1 MFRMTLIMILSS
13 LSLFGGLLDFKTLEK
28 AKDAY
33 GEGHYKESAAA
44 YGSLDHQN
52 DEVHYNLGNAYYKE
66 KEYKKAIA
74 EFKQVN
80 APELKAKAL
89 HNLGNSYAQSKKID
103 DAIAAYEEALKLSDD
118 ADTKYNLELLKKQK
132 QQQKKENKKEQKK
145 NDKKN
150 KKDQKNKDQNKK
162 DQKNQK
168 KQNKD
173 QKDQKNK
180 SDKNDKNREQKQN
193 KQSDQQKSDQ
203 QKKDQQKKK
212 EQEQKA
218 QQKKAKEDKKSRQDQ
233 KKRDNMKQTKA
244 KPISDMQERKYEKML
259 DKRGIKTL
267 MVPLKTKGGDHEE
280 TTAW

>member
-66 KEYKKAIA
+66 KAYDKAIA

-80 APELKAKAL
+80 TPELKPKAL

-103 DAIAAYEEALKLSDD
+103 EAIAAYEEALKLSDD

-132 QQQKKENKKEQKK
+132 QQQKKQNKKDQKK

-150 KKDQKNKDQNKK
+150 NKDQKNKDQNKK
-162 DQKNQK
+162 DQQNQK
-168 KQNKD
+168 DQKNKD
-173 QKDQKNK
+173 QKDQKKK
-180 SDKNDKNREQKQN
+180 SDKNDKN
-193 KQSDQQKSDQ
+193 KQSDQQKSDA
-203 QKKDQQKKK
+203 QKKK

-218 QQKKAKEDKKSRQDQ
+218 EQKKEEEKKAKEDKKSKQDQ

>member
-1 MFRMTLIMILSS
+1 MFRTTLIMIFSS

-80 APELKAKAL
+80 TPELKAKAL
-89 HNLGNSYAQSKKID
+89 HNLGNSYAQSKKRD
-103 DAIAAYEEALKLSDD
+103 EAIAAYEEALKLGDD
-118 ADTKYNLELLKKQK
+118 ADTKFNLELLKKQK
-132 QQQKKENKKEQKK
+132 QQQQKQNKKDQKK

-150 KKDQKNKDQNKK
+150 KKKKDQNKK
-162 DQKNQK
+162 DQQNQK

-173 QKDQKNK
+173 QQNKDQKDQKKK
-180 SDKNDKNREQKQN
+180 SDKNDKDKKN

-203 QKKDQQKKK
+203 QKKDEQKKK
-212 EQEQKA
+212 EQEKKA
-218 QQKKAKEDKKSRQDQ
+218 EQKKAKEDKKSKEDQ
-233 KKRDNMKQTKA
+233 KKRDSMKQTKA

-267 MVPLKTKGGDHEE
+267 MVPLKTKGGEHEE